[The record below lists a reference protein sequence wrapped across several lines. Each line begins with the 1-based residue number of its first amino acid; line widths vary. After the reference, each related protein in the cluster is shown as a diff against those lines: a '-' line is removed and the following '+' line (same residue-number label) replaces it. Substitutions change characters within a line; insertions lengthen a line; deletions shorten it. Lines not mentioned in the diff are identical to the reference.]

1 MNKKFFIAA
10 LFGLAI
16 AASCQKEQLR
26 EQEERPVEQVEFS
39 AMTEAGSVSTKL
51 SLGVGLKPEW
61 KDADEIAVYD
71 QSKIQQ
77 FFVFES
83 EGSQA
88 KFTGKITEGAA
99 EFSAVY
105 PYTAAK
111 SFADGKFTVEIPA
124 EQVIE
129 AGDSAD
135 ASALLS
141 IRSKACPRTSRSS
154 SPPALRARK

>member
-61 KDADEIAVYD
+61 IN
-71 QSKIQQ
+71 
-77 FFVFES
+77 
-83 EGSQA
+83 
-88 KFTGKITEGAA
+88 T
-99 EFSAVY
+99 
-105 PYTAAK
+105 
-111 SFADGKFTVEIPA
+111 
-124 EQVIE
+124 
-129 AGDSAD
+129 
-135 ASALLS
+135 SALS
-141 IRSKACPRTSRSS
+141 IFLESHFFC
-154 SPPALRARK
+154 L